1 MIIVNI
7 RIVHMHLHFILLVL
21 PRVQSPCTKN
31 FECIFGIQKI
41 ISNAKNFTSP
51 SNVKL
56 KVENVGDWIPTGQ
69 NHFPPKKSQQLIH
82 LLEIKEDI

>member
-1 MIIVNI
+1 
-7 RIVHMHLHFILLVL
+7 MHLHFILLVL

-69 NHFPPKKSQQLIH
+69 NHFPPQKSQQLIH